1 MLPDHIPSFQA
12 LTGVYEPSGIRQL
25 ADGRFIIVEDEELR
39 PLSVLQ
45 LQPSGAV
52 DRTALQPPV
61 PYPGDENF
69 WRLDDLEA
77 IAVDRA
83 GYLYAITS
91 HSRNSAGDER
101 LAREKLV
108 RFRVEGERVVEPRM
122 VVGLKRALIAA
133 HPLLAAAAE
142 IRDVKG
148 RGGLNIE
155 ALEMRADQTS
165 LMVGFRSPLRDQ
177 RAIIACIDNPEAMF
191 EAGEAPKIDS
201 RLVSLD
207 LSGDGIRGLAHVP
220 LLGGYLVIAGPVAR
234 EQTQFGLWF
243 WSGDADD
250 AARQVSVP
258 GLPGFEH
265 AEGVSP
271 ALIQGRQRIII
282 VSDDGSEA
290 QGRFARF
297 LILDPQQLHIER

>member
-1 MLPDHIPSFQA
+1 MLPDHVASFQA
-12 LTGVYEPSGIRQL
+12 LTGAYEPSGIRQL
-25 ADGRFIIVEDEELR
+25 SDGRFIIVEDEELR
-39 PLSVLQ
+39 PLSLLQ
-45 LQPSGAV
+45 IHPNGAV
-52 DRTALQPPV
+52 ECTALQPPV
-61 PYPGDENF
+61 AHPGEEDF

-101 LAREKLV
+101 SAREKLV
-108 RFRVEGERVVEPRM
+108 RFRVEGERVVGPRM
-122 VVGLKRALIAA
+122 VVGLRRALIAA

-155 ALEMRADQTS
+155 ALEMRADQRS
-165 LMVGFRSPLRDQ
+165 LMVGFRSPLLDR
-177 RAIIACIDNPEAMF
+177 RAIIASIDNPAAMF
-191 EAGEAPKIDS
+191 EDGEAPKIDS
-201 RLVSLD
+201 RLVGLD
-207 LSGDGIRGLAHVP
+207 LCGNGIRGMAHVP
-220 LLGGYLVIAGPVAR
+220 FLDGYLVIAGPVAR
-234 EQTQFGLWF
+234 EQSQFGLWF

-250 AARQVSVP
+250 PARQVSVP

-271 ALIQGRQRIII
+271 ALVEGRQRIII
-282 VSDDGSEA
+282 VSDDGSAA

-297 LILDPQQLHIER
+297 LMLDPQQLQVER

>member
-12 LTGVYEPSGIRQL
+12 LTGAYEPSGIRQL
-25 ADGRFIIVEDEELR
+25 SDGRLIIVEDEEQR
-39 PLSVLQ
+39 PLSLLQ
-45 LQPSGAV
+45 VHPGGAV
-52 DRTALQPPV
+52 DCTALQPPV
-61 PYPGDENF
+61 LPPGDEDF

-91 HSRNSAGDER
+91 HSRNSGGDKR
-101 LAREKLV
+101 PAREKLV
-108 RFRVEGERVVEPRM
+108 RFRVEGERVVDPRM

-142 IRDVKG
+142 IREVKS

-155 ALEMRADQTS
+155 ALEMRADQRS
-165 LMVGFRSPLRDQ
+165 LLVGFRSPLRDRQ
-177 RAIIACIDNPEAMF
+177 AIIASIDNPEAMF
-191 EAGEAPKIDS
+191 EAGEAPKIGS

-207 LSGDGIRGLAHVP
+207 LCGNGIRGMAHVP
-220 LLGGYLVIAGPVAR
+220 FLDGYLVISGPVAR

-258 GLPGFEH
+258 GVPGFEH
-265 AEGVSP
+265 AEGVTP
-271 ALIQGRQRIII
+271 ALIQGRQRILI

-297 LILDPQQLHIER
+297 LMLDPQQLQIER